1 MKAYKEIETVKQIYI
16 EMQENVE
23 TIFHTIYL
31 QATCFEDHL
40 LVEPFMLRTAT
51 RQMYCNNP

>member
-1 MKAYKEIETVKQIYI
+1 
-16 EMQENVE
+16 MQENVE

-40 LVEPFMLRTAT
+40 LVEPFMLRTAM